1 MRTPT
6 FAVAVAMATALHAE
20 PIEQYL
26 RTLRGEGVS
35 GLHDATV
42 LILDWRYERCT
53 PPEAPIARPGQVP
66 VVIQHHARTRTRD
79 EDWMRY
85 EHECWREI

>member
-6 FAVAVAMATALHAE
+6 FAVVVAMATALHAE

-35 GLHDATV
+35 GLH
-42 LILDWRYERCT
+42 ERSGPCRV
-53 PPEAPIARPGQVP
+53 ASASSR
-66 VVIQHHARTRTRD
+66 
-79 EDWMRY
+79 
-85 EHECWREI
+85 